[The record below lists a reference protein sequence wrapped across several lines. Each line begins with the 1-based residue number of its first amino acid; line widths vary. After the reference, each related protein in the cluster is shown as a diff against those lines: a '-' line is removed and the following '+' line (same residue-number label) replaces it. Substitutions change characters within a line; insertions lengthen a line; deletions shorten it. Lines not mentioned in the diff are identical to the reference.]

1 MPHIAIGLNL
11 VQRYILWDSFFMSSR
26 PRPFDPRTIL
36 RERRLR
42 ATPERLATIAALA
55 RAGAPL
61 SLADLARRIHADAPH
76 LATLYRTVRTLEIAG
91 LIRRVDV
98 AHRHAHYEF
107 LAPGAEHH
115 HHIVCR
121 TCGKIAELERV
132 EAQPLNP
139 RELSAA
145 GFVDAD
151 THTLEYFGTCVTCAP
166 RLSRRGSGKAGR
178 NSR

>member
-1 MPHIAIGLNL
+1 
-11 VQRYILWDSFFMSSR
+11 MSSR
-26 PRPFDPRTIL
+26 PQIFDPRAIL

-42 ATPERLATIAALA
+42 ATPERLATIAALV

-61 SLADLARRIHADAPH
+61 SLADLAKRIHADAPH

-91 LIRRVDV
+91 LIRRVDM

-121 TCGKIAELERV
+121 TCGKIADLEHV
-132 EAQPLNP
+132 EASALQKHQ
-139 RELSAA
+139 LSMV
-145 GFVDAD
+145 GFANAD
-151 THTLEYFGTCVTCAP
+151 THTLEYFGTCTTCARRP
-166 RLSRRGSGKAGR
+166 AKRGSGTGGR
-178 NSR
+178 SSR